1 MYDNRYPKL
10 IIIFLLPAAGI
21 VKITKWHKLSFLL
34 TAAMSRPQIM
44 KSNKQHLLIEHTE
57 VIILSPYT
65 VKQHWSSI
73 RKIKFKSQ

>member
-1 MYDNRYPKL
+1 
-10 IIIFLLPAAGI
+10 
-21 VKITKWHKLSFLL
+21 
-34 TAAMSRPQIM
+34 MSRPQIM
-44 KSNKQHLLIEHTE
+44 NSNEQHLLIEPTE